1 MSKRRAQLCLLFTS
15 VALSSLSYAAQ
26 PDRIQRTLFGG
37 RSVSLTGHVHH
48 RALPQ
53 LDQGPVD
60 PAMQMGT
67 MTLLTVPTAAQ
78 QRALTQLLAEQ
89 QDPNSPNYHKW
100 LTPEQWADRFGLS
113 RNDIRQITNWLEA
126 QGFTNI
132 HAARGRNWVSFEGTA
147 AQVASAL
154 GTEIHHF
161 NVNGEMHYANVRA
174 PSLPEGVAGIVTG
187 IRGLHDFL
195 PRAMGVR
202 KNIGAR
208 PYYNSSSFGE
218 LVAPGD
224 IGTIYDINALYSSGI
239 DGTGQK
245 LAVMGQTDIYLA
257 DLNDFR
263 SGFGLATIS
272 TTNCTTNSS
281 GVVSGANPCNDPLF
295 EYVAGGSDP
304 GVKLTT
310 GDLMEADLDLEWAGA
325 IARNAKIIYVNSTD
339 TFTSYFYA
347 VDNNIAP
354 VISLSYGLCEFDD
367 NNVLVPS
374 TGQPGTEEVE
384 LQKANS
390 EGITFVNSSGDTGA
404 AECDYSAT
412 LTSTN
417 LATQGLAVSYPAS
430 SPEVTSVGGSA
441 TPLADFTSTY
451 WGNNNGTDGGT
462 ALSYIPEQAWND
474 DFEFMQYCQSNSSST
489 FCTQGGSPAKPGWV
503 KITSEATAQQ
513 DIGPSS
519 TGGGPSNCAKQNS
532 NFSACVSGFPKPS
545 WQTVTVSGQGNVRY
559 SPDVSFF
566 ASPNFPGYIFCTP
579 LDQLG
584 QTGTTSSCANGIQ
597 TSVDQYVSIIGG
609 TSASTPVFAGMVVL
623 LNQKTGGPNGNVNPL
638 LYQLAAVAPSAF
650 HDITT
655 GDNKVYCSPNTP
667 GAPQPSSLWCPSTGV
682 VGFSAG
688 TGYDLVTGLGS
699 VDVNNLLTAAANP
712 PDFSASSST
721 TSLKLFPGQSGTAT
735 ITVTPL
741 NNFNGSVSFTC
752 SGLSGTNCSFSP
764 STVTPNGAAATTTA
778 TIVAGS
784 TAGTVNV
791 TATTGVLSQLSHPAG
806 SIALTL
812 ATAHFS
818 LSSPLAGGTVS
829 VAQGQITQALN
840 LTVNSTDGFVI
851 NSGGSNTQ
859 TVVPVT
865 YSCAGLPNEST
876 CNFTPASPTS
886 ATTVSLTISTTAPTV
901 RLQWPLERRTGIL
914 YATLL
919 PGVFG
924 IVFTIGSR
932 KRSRMVLRII
942 GLLALLGCSSL
953 WLASCG
959 GGSSTAKN
967 QGTPLG
973 TYPITVN
980 ASGVGTSITASPVL
994 TFNLTVTQ

>member
-1 MSKRRAQLCLLFTS
+1 MSKRRAQVCLLFTS
-15 VALSSLSYAAQ
+15 VVLSSLSYAAQ
-26 PDRIQRTLFGG
+26 PDRIQGTLFSG
-37 RSVSLTGHVHH
+37 RSVPLTGHVHH

-78 QRALTQLLAEQ
+78 QKALTQLLAEQ
-89 QDPNSPNYHKW
+89 QDRNSPNYHKW
-100 LTPEQWADRFGLS
+100 LTPEQWADRFGLT
-113 RNDIRQITNWLEA
+113 RNDIRQITTWLEA
-126 QGFTNI
+126 QGFTNVR
-132 HAARGRNWVSFEGTA
+132 AARGRNWVSFEGTA

-174 PSLPEGVAGIVTG
+174 PSVPEGVAGIVTG
-187 IRGLHDFL
+187 FRGLHDFL
-195 PRAMGVR
+195 PRAMGIR

-208 PYYNSSSFGE
+208 PYYNSSSFGQ

-224 IGTIYDINALYSSGI
+224 LGTIYDINALYSSGI

-263 SGFGLATIS
+263 SGFGLTTIS
-272 TTNCTTNSS
+272 TTNCKTDVNGLVSS
-281 GVVSGANPCNDPLF
+281 ANPCDDSF
-295 EYVAGGSDP
+295 FKYVLGGTEP

-325 IARNAKIIYVNSTD
+325 VARKAKIIYVNSTD

-354 VISLSYGLCEFDD
+354 VISLSYGLCEFGD
-367 NNVLVPS
+367 NNVLIPS
-374 TGQPGTEEVE
+374 TGQPGPEEVE
-384 LQKANS
+384 LQKANA

-451 WGNNNGTDGGT
+451 WGTSNGTDGGT
-462 ALSYIPEQAWND
+462 ALSYVPEQAWND
-474 DFEFMQYCQSNSSST
+474 DYEFMQYCQANSGST
-489 FCTQGGSPAKPGWV
+489 FCKQGGSTKQPGWV
-503 KITSEATAQQ
+503 PITSEATAQQ

-545 WQTVTVSGQGNVRY
+545 WQTVTVSGQGNVRF

-584 QTGTTSSCANGIQ
+584 QTGTTSSCANGI
-597 TSVDQYVSIIGG
+597 TTAVDTYVSIIGG

-623 LNQKTGGPNGNVNPL
+623 LNQQTGGPNGNVNPL
-638 LYQLAAVAPSAF
+638 LYQLAAVAPNAF

-682 VGFSAG
+682 LGFSAG

-699 VDVNNLLTAAANP
+699 VDVNNLLTAAATP
-712 PDFSASSST
+712 PDFTASSTT

-735 ITVTPL
+735 ITVTPV
-741 NNFNGSVSFTC
+741 NNFTGSVRFSC

-764 STVTPNGAAATTTA
+764 GTVTLNGAAATTTA

-784 TAGTVNV
+784 TTGTLNV
-791 TATTGVLSQLSHPAG
+791 TATTGVLSQLTHPAA
-806 SIALTL
+806 SIALTS
-812 ATAHFS
+812 AIAHFS

-829 VAQGQITQALN
+829 VAQGQITQAVN
-840 LTVNSTDGFVI
+840 MTVGSTDGFVVT
-851 NSGGSNTQ
+851 SGTSSQ

-865 YSCAGLPNEST
+865 YSCTGLPSEST
-876 CNFTPASPTS
+876 CNFNPASPTS
-886 ATTVSLTISTTAPTV
+886 ATTVSLTISTTAPTA
-901 RLQWPLERRTGIL
+901 RLQRPLDRGTRIL
-914 YATLL
+914 YAALL

-924 IVFTIGSR
+924 IMFTLASP
-932 KRSRMVLRII
+932 KRSWIVLRII
-942 GLLALLGCSSL
+942 GLVAVLVCSTL

-959 GGSSTAKN
+959 SGSSTVKN

-980 ASGVGTSITASPVL
+980 ASGVGTSITAAPVL

>member
-1 MSKRRAQLCLLFTS
+1 MSKRRAQVCLLLTT
-15 VALSSLSYAAQ
+15 VVLSSLSYAAQ
-26 PDRIQRTLFGG
+26 PDRIRGTLFGG
-37 RSVSLTGHVHH
+37 RNVPLTGHVHH

-53 LDQGPVD
+53 FDQGPVD

-78 QRALTQLLAEQ
+78 QKALTQLLAEQ
-89 QDPNSPNYHKW
+89 QDRKSPNYHKW
-100 LTPEQWADRFGLS
+100 LTPEQWADRFGLT

-161 NVNGEMHYANVRA
+161 NVKGELHYANVRP
-174 PSLPEGVAGIVTG
+174 PSIPEGVAGIVTG
-187 IRGLHDFL
+187 VRGLHDFL
-195 PRAMGVR
+195 PRATGIR

-208 PYYNSSSFGE
+208 PYYNSSSFGQ

-224 IGTIYDINALYSSGI
+224 LGTIYDINALYSSGI
-239 DGTGQK
+239 DGTGQS
-245 LAVMGQTDIYLA
+245 LAVMGQTDVYLA

-263 SGFGLATIS
+263 SGFGLTTIS
-272 TTNCTTNSS
+272 TTNCKTDVN
-281 GVVSGANPCNDPLF
+281 GVVSSANPCDDSLF
-295 EYVAGGSDP
+295 KYVLGGTEP
-304 GVKLTT
+304 GVKSTS

-325 IARNAKIIYVNSTD
+325 VARNAKIIYVNSTD

-367 NNVLVPS
+367 NNVLIPS
-374 TGQPGTEEVE
+374 TGQPGPEEVE

-451 WGNNNGTDGGT
+451 WGSSNGTNGGT

-474 DFEFMQYCQSNSSST
+474 DYEFMQYCQSNASST
-489 FCTQGGSPAKPGWV
+489 FCTQGGSPAQPGWV

-519 TGGGPSNCAKQNS
+519 TGGGPSNCAKQSS

-545 WQTVTVSGQGNVRY
+545 WQTVTVSGQGSVRF

-566 ASPNFPGYIFCTP
+566 ASPNFPGYIICTP
-579 LDQLG
+579 VDQLG
-584 QTGTTSSCANGIQ
+584 GTGTASSCASGIA
-597 TSVDQYVSIIGG
+597 TSVDQWVSIIGG
-609 TSASTPVFAGMVVL
+609 TSASTPVFAGIVAL
-623 LNQKTGGPNGNVNPL
+623 LNQQTGGPNGNVNPL
-638 LYQLAAVAPSAF
+638 LYQLAAVAPTAF

-682 VGFSAG
+682 LGFSA
-688 TGYDLVTGLGS
+688 TPGYDLVTGLGS
-699 VDVNNLLTAAANP
+699 VDVNNLLTAAVNP
-712 PDFSASSST
+712 PDFTANSTT

-735 ITVTPL
+735 ITVTPV
-741 NNFNGSVSFTC
+741 NNFSGSVSFSC

-764 STVTPNGAAATTTA
+764 TTVTPNGAAASTTA

-784 TAGTVNV
+784 TAGTLNV
-791 TATTGVLSQLSHPAG
+791 TATTGVLSQMSHPAA

-829 VAQGQITQALN
+829 VAQGQITQAVN
-840 LTVNSTDGFVI
+840 MTVASTDGFVVT
-851 NSGGSNTQ
+851 SGTSTQ

-865 YSCAGLPNEST
+865 YSCTGLPNEST
-876 CNFTPASPTS
+876 CNFNPASPTS
-886 ATTVSLTISTTAPTV
+886 ATTVSLTISTTAPTAK
-901 RLQWPLERRTGIL
+901 LQSPLDRGSRIL

-919 PGVFG
+919 PGIFG
-924 IVFTIGSR
+924 IMFTAGSR
-932 KRSRMVLRII
+932 KRSRMILRII
-942 GLLALLGCSSL
+942 GLVAVLGCSTL

-959 GGSSTAKN
+959 GGSSTVKN